1 MDDATKAPES
11 IVLIEELAANAW
23 PAELVDELDGWRLR
37 FNWGVTS
44 RAGLTTLYP
53 YHYREEPVG

>member
-37 FNWGVTS
+37 FNWGATS
-44 RAGLTTLYP
+44 RAGFTTLYP